1 MRLTID
7 LLDIRQCF
15 VSEKDT
21 NQPIQSYLISNE
33 FCIKDDTKGNVYY
46 DISNCG
52 VYDTIVLDPQN
63 VFVRLLSSPLTSI
76 YYDINTQ
83 NMDLEKLK
91 FRVIQPLNEMD
102 LSQIEYDKQLYHC
115 SHS

>member
-1 MRLTID
+1 MRLIIE

-15 VSEKDT
+15 VSDKNT
-21 NQPIQSYLISNE
+21 NQPIQNYFISNA

-46 DISNCG
+46 DVSNCG

-63 VFVRLLSSPLTSI
+63 VFVQLLSTSLTSI
-76 YYDINTQ
+76 YYDIYAENI
-83 NMDLEKLK
+83 DLKKLK
-91 FRVIQPLNEMD
+91 FRVIQPLNEID
-102 LSQIEYDKQLYHC
+102 LSQIEYDKKLYHC

>member
-1 MRLTID
+1 MLLTIE

-15 VSEKDT
+15 VLDKNT
-21 NQPIQSYLISNE
+21 NQPIHNYFISNA

-46 DISNCG
+46 DVSNCG

-63 VFVRLLSSPLTSI
+63 VFVQLLSTSLTSI
-76 YYDINTQ
+76 YYDIYAENI
-83 NMDLEKLK
+83 DLMKLK
-91 FRVIQPLNEMD
+91 FRVIQPLNEID
-102 LSQIEYDKQLYHC
+102 LSQIEYDKKLYHC